1 MKTYSLEE
9 LKDKHIGKTGTPD
22 RDQYE
27 FDLKLDVL
35 GYMIKQAR
43 KKRNMTQEELG
54 KLVGVKRAEISKL
67 ENSSRN
73 MTIGTIIKIF
83 NALKADIKF
92 RIELDN
98 KEWKAT

>member
-9 LKDKHIGKTGTPD
+9 IKNKHIGKVGTPD

-98 KEWKAT
+98 KEWKVA

>member
-9 LKDKHIGKTGTPD
+9 LKDKHIGKTGTPE

-73 MTIGTIIKIF
+73 MTVGTIIKIF

-98 KEWKAT
+98 KEWKVA

>member
-9 LKDKHIGKTGTPD
+9 IKNKHIGKVGTPD

-98 KEWKAT
+98 

>member
-9 LKDKHIGKTGTPD
+9 IKNKHIGKAGTAD

-98 KEWKAT
+98 KEWKVA

>member
-9 LKDKHIGKTGTPD
+9 LKDKHIGKTGTKE

-98 KEWKAT
+98 KEWKVA

>member
-9 LKDKHIGKTGTPD
+9 LKDKHIGKTGTKE

-54 KLVGVKRAEISKL
+54 NLVGVKRAEISKL

-98 KEWKAT
+98 KEWKVA

>member
-9 LKDKHIGKTGTPD
+9 LKDKHIGKTGTPE

-35 GYMIKQAR
+35 GYMIRQAR

-73 MTIGTIIKIF
+73 MTVGTIIKIF

-98 KEWKAT
+98 KEWKVA